1 MHCSAQVVAVC
12 RALAND
18 ISERYLRLDICL
30 SVASH
35 GGKESEPSVAAL
47 CQSMHTLLLL
57 LAHLPRQGERSD
69 RDLTALLAQIHA
81 KARQAKPS
89 AVWFHPTATRLAA
102 RRTCMH
108 VVWCTWSVACC
119 VNNAACCSSWRRS
132 RALRF
137 LSSIKTRRRTPR
149 KTRLCPLTPH
159 AGPQPPTRHDRGA
172 QTQPHC
178 Q

>member
-35 GGKESEPSVAAL
+35 SGKESEPSVAAL

-81 KARQAKPS
+81 KAREAKPS
-89 AVWFHPTATRLAA
+89 AAWFHPTATRLAA

-172 QTQPHC
+172 QTQPHR